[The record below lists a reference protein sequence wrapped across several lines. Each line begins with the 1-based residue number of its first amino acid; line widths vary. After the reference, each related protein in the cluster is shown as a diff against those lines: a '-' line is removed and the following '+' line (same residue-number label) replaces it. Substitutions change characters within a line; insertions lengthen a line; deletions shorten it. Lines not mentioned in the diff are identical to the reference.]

1 MPAQQ
6 PLAHRPGAARLLEGR
21 LGFAWFLSQHWFQAE
36 VRAGRLYIDDN
47 QPGLADDPGREP
59 S

>member
-6 PLAHRPGAARLLEGR
+6 PLAHRPGAARLLDGR

-36 VRAGRLYIDDN
+36 VRAGRVKRTLGGILYHLLQAN
-47 QPGLADDPGREP
+47 V
-59 S
+59 